1 MRILHTADWHLGKT
15 IEGRDR
21 QGEQEQFV
29 DEICRICD
37 AETIDLVLLA
47 GDVFQTYNPSA
58 AAEELFYEALNRLA
72 KQGERA
78 IVVIAGNHDNPERLC
93 ASFPLAD
100 RLGITLLG
108 LPRQELRPSAHGRT
122 TRAARIACGPSWLEV
137 AVPGCEHS
145 AVIAVL
151 PYPSEGRLRQ
161 LVAQTLSAE
170 ALQQGYNE
178 AVKAVFGEL
187 GRHFRADSVNIA
199 MSHLFIRGGI
209 ESGFESELQIQQAG
223 GVYAVDPLAFPAAA
237 QYIAL
242 GHLHRPQA
250 IAGAVPGRYAGS
262 PLPYSFAEAGQ
273 AKSVAVVDLRPG
285 EPAQVREVTLSAGKP
300 LVKWRATEGLPQVYA
315 WLEAGRDRDAW
326 IDAEIHVDRAVG
338 NDEIHKLRSLHDGF
352 VNLRLVAKTE
362 QAARPQLPALSLLTQ
377 EELFIR
383 FFESRQDGLRPDD
396 ELVKLFLELT
406 QELDDEPETEGGD
419 GDAADSTH
427 DRRPEQL

>member
-1 MRILHTADWHLGKT
+1 VRILHTADWHLGKT

-21 QGEQEQFV
+21 QAEQEQFV

-37 AETIDLVLLA
+37 DEAIDMVLLS

-58 AAEELFYEALNRLA
+58 AAEELFYDALNRIA

-100 RLGITLLG
+100 RLGITLVG
-108 LPRQELRPSAHGRT
+108 LPKHELQPSARGRT
-122 TRAARIACGPSWLEV
+122 GRASRIACGPSWLEV
-137 AVPGCEHS
+137 AVPACDYS
-145 AVIAVL
+145 AVIAAL

-161 LVAQTLSAE
+161 LVSQTLTEE

-178 AVKAVFGEL
+178 VVKATFAAL
-187 GRHFRADSVNIA
+187 GQNFRPDTVNIA

-209 ESGFESELQIQQAG
+209 ESGHESENQIQQVG
-223 GVYAVDPLAFPAAA
+223 GVYAVDPAVFPARS

-250 IAGAVPGRYAGS
+250 IASVVPGRYAGS
-262 PLPYSFAEAGQ
+262 PLPYSFAEAGH
-273 AKSVAVVDLRPG
+273 AKSVTVVEVKPG
-285 EPAQVREVTLSAGKP
+285 EPAIVKEVFLSAGKP
-300 LVKWRATEGLPQVYA
+300 LVKWQALGGLSQVYA
-315 WLEAGRDRDAW
+315 WLEDGKDRNAW
-326 IDAEIHVDRAVG
+326 IDAEIHVSQAVS

-352 VNLRLVAKTE
+352 VNLRLVANFGQELKPRLLE
-362 QAARPQLPALSLLTQ
+362 LAQLTQ

-383 FFESRQDGLRPDD
+383 FFERQQAGLKPEED
-396 ELVKLFLELT
+396 LVKLFLELT
-406 QELDDEPETEGGD
+406 QELEDEDDAGRDPDE
-419 GDAADSTH
+419 AD
-427 DRRPEQL
+427 